1 MIRKSGNRFSE
12 EIMLRQGEERAMK
25 HLIVAVTGVLLA
37 AGPAWAQT
45 SAPAGNAEN
54 GKKLYV
60 QVGCYQCH
68 GYAGQGARMTG
79 PRVSRTEFPFEGFL
93 YQLRHPAN
101 QMPPYEAAVVSDQEA
116 ADLYAYL
123 RQMPAPRDPSGI
135 PLLKAER

>member
-1 MIRKSGNRFSE
+1 
-12 EIMLRQGEERAMK
+12 MK
-25 HLIVAVTGVLLA
+25 HLIVAVTGVMFA

-45 SAPAGNAEN
+45 SVPAGNAEN

-79 PRVSRTEFPFEGFL
+79 PRVSRTEFPFESFL
-93 YQLRHPAN
+93 YQLRRPAN

-116 ADLYAYL
+116 ADLYAYV
-123 RQMPAPRDPSGI
+123 RQMPSPRDPNSI
-135 PLLKAER
+135 PLLKTER